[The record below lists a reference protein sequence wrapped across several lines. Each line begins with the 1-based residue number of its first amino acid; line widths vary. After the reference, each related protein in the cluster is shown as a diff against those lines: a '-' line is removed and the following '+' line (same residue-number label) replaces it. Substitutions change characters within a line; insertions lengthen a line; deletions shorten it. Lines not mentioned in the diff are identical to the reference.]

1 MYLYLNVVLNAS
13 HTLYCILYKFLIYDI
28 VMWSF
33 LNSCRLAC
41 VHCRLYPGWGLQVF
55 SDLIDRSSFDHGV
68 VFTLISPYRSFQTRH
83 HRLRVVTALPWR
95 MCQIFHY
102 CEKHRIPVLSWLF
115 DYRNLM
121 PLYPLLMMVLS
132 YKIKHY
138 KPDTC
143 LISSFAIAKNI
154 TVPVWVKTVLYI
166 HSPMQYIRDNY
177 DEYMHKLKGFK
188 KWMFWLV
195 SGYLKRWD
203 LRPRSYDRVYAN
215 SQYTASLAFRY
226 YWLSCEVMYPA
237 IHISFQQYARRLL
250 DVGNKEIVDTSTE
263 KYYVCVGRLVTFV
276 RECDRIIRLAN
287 RKGFTLYMIWSG
299 PDEDL
304 LKSLAWNTI
313 HFIWHIHDVDK
324 KRHLIAHS
332 SWLIN
337 LAKESFW
344 LNTVEALM
352 CWVPVFVYGDWWSLE
367 IMWLVNK
374 PHLWQCMSTNLWVIV
389 GSKDDW
395 TLDSGW
401 DSFVSQEYKVTTIV
415 DYVLSL
421 E

>member
-1 MYLYLNVVLNAS
+1 
-13 HTLYCILYKFLIYDI
+13 
-28 VMWSF
+28 
-33 LNSCRLAC
+33 
-41 VHCRLYPGWGLQVF
+41 
-55 SDLIDRSSFDHGV
+55 
-68 VFTLISPYRSFQTRH
+68 
-83 HRLRVVTALPWR
+83 
-95 MCQIFHY
+95 
-102 CEKHRIPVLSWLF
+102 
-115 DYRNLM
+115 M
-121 PLYPLLMMVLS
+121 PLYPLLMIILS
-132 YKIKHY
+132 YKIKNY

-154 TVPVWVKTVLYI
+154 TIPQWVRSIVYI
-166 HSPMQYIRDNY
+166 HSPMQYVWDNY
-177 DEYMHKLKGFK
+177 TEYMKKLTWFK
-188 KWMFWLV
+188 KLLFWCV
-195 SGYLKRWD
+195 SGYLRRRD
-203 LRPRSYDRVYAN
+203 LRFRSYDIVYTN
-215 SQYTASLAFRY
+215 SYYTAWLVKQY
-226 YWLSCEVMYPA
+226 YGLVSTVLYPTT
-237 IHISFQQYARRLL
+237 HILFQQYARRLL
-250 DVGNKEIVDTSTE
+250 DLWKKELLDNSKE